1 MTDPIT
7 LPWPP
12 SVNHYWRTWRG
23 RMLISREGRAYRKDV
38 RALLAGGGFRKPPS
52 GGRIAL
58 CMDAFPPDRRKRD
71 LDNLQKS
78 VLDALEQAGVYADDS
93 QIDLL
98 VTRRCKAVAGGRL
111 HVHVDALP
119 LSACPVCGAEINPE
133 NN

>member
-1 MTDPIT
+1 MNDPIT

-12 SVNHYWRTWRG
+12 SVNHYWRTWCG
-23 RMLISREGRAYRKDV
+23 RMLISREGRTYREDV
-38 RALLAGGGFRKPPS
+38 CALLAGGGFRKPPS

-78 VLDALEQAGVYADDS
+78 VLDSLEHSGVYEDDC

-98 VTRRCKAVAGGRL
+98 VTRRRKPEVGGRL
-111 HVHVDALP
+111 NVRIDAFP
-119 LSACPVCGAEINPE
+119 LSACPVCGAAVNPE